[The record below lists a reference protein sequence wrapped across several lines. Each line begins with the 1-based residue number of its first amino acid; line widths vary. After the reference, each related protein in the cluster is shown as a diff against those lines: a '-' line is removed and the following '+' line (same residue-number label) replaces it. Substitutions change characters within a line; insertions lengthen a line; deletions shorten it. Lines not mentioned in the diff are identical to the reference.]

1 MMKHPTAVAKSNR
14 FNMDT
19 LCTIVFASVVVLLSG
34 SAFAQ
39 HAAVCGGGYRVIAHR
54 WDPVLRM
61 SWEMRQDCAHPDW
74 PARLASVASIAAG
87 PIAVGSLVMP
97 TDQAPAV
104 EPLLVRAGDQVRLW
118 LVDGPVRIEM
128 SGVAEQSARNGTH
141 VIVKITRQS
150 DDAGL
155 TVRRIPGIVRGAGD
169 VEMER

>member
-1 MMKHPTAVAKSNR
+1 MKHPTAVANSNR
-14 FNMDT
+14 FNMDA
-19 LCTIVFASVVVLLSG
+19 LCAIVFACAVALSCG
-34 SAFAQ
+34 STFAQ
-39 HAAVCGGGYRVIAHR
+39 DAAVCENGYRVIAHR

-61 SWEMRQDCAHPDW
+61 GWEMRQDCAHPDW

-87 PIAVGSLVMP
+87 PVAVSRLAMP
-97 TDQAPAV
+97 IDQAPAV

-141 VIVKITRQS
+141 VIVQITRQS

>member
-1 MMKHPTAVAKSNR
+1 MKQPTAVAHSKR
-14 FNMDT
+14 FNMDA
-19 LCTIVFASVVVLLSG
+19 LRAIVMACAVVLSCG

-39 HAAVCGGGYRVIAHR
+39 DAAVCGNGYRVIAHR

-61 SWEMRQDCAHPDW
+61 GWEMRQDCAHPDW

-87 PIAVGSLVMP
+87 PVAVGRLVMP
-97 TDQAPAV
+97 IDQAPAV

-141 VIVKITRQS
+141 VIVQITRQS

-169 VEMER
+169 VEMQR